1 MVSALC
7 VEKLFLKKFL
17 RWLLYHTEETQNM
30 VCQVFLKPLNKLFS
44 AHQQQMLCPMWRHA
58 KKKKFV
64 IKEWK
69 EVNPILQIMSSQMKK
84 LTAIKIKII

>member
-58 KKKKFV
+58 KKKKVCDKRMERGKSYFTNNV
-64 IKEWK
+64 ISNE
-69 EVNPILQIMSSQMKK
+69 
-84 LTAIKIKII
+84 KIDSY